1 MIFVSIRPLLVGLLL
16 AGTADISVCNPE
28 SLTYT
33 NPVINRSAPDPTII
47 RACDGTY
54 WLYSTESIRNV
65 PVYKSDNLVEWT
77 FVGTAFNDMTRPQ
90 MVPEGRI
97 WAPDI
102 QKIGEKYVLYYS
114 KSEWGKE
121 WECGIGVAT
130 ADAPQGPFTDNGKLF
145 LSNEI
150 GVQNSIDPVYVKA
163 EGKHWLFWGSFR
175 GIYAVELT
183 PDGLSLMPGTSPVKV
198 AGTFTEGTNIFRHGD
213 YYYLIGS
220 AGSCCEGAKSTY
232 RVVVA
237 RSKNVLGPYVDKDD
251 RRALDNGFSL
261 VLKGDDS
268 VHGPGHNANLVT
280 DDAGQY
286 WMVYHGYDAAA
297 PEEGRKV
304 YLDKV
309 CWDADGW
316 PVIEGCHPSKSA
328 VRPII
333 KYCCRK

>member
-1 MIFVSIRPLLVGLLL
+1 
-16 AGTADISVCNPE
+16 
-28 SLTYT
+28 
-33 NPVINRSAPDPTII
+33 
-47 RACDGTY
+47 
-54 WLYSTESIRNV
+54 
-65 PVYKSDNLVEWT
+65 
-77 FVGTAFNDMTRPQ
+77 
-90 MVPEGRI
+90 
-97 WAPDI
+97 
-102 QKIGEKYVLYYS
+102 
-114 KSEWGKE
+114 
-121 WECGIGVAT
+121 
-130 ADAPQGPFTDNGKLF
+130 
-145 LSNEI
+145 
-150 GVQNSIDPVYVKA
+150 
-163 EGKHWLFWGSFR
+163 
-175 GIYAVELT
+175 
-183 PDGLSLMPGTSPVKV
+183 MPGTSPVKV

-309 CWDADGW
+309 CWEIGRAH
-316 PVIEGCHPSKSA
+316 V
-328 VRPII
+328 
-333 KYCCRK
+333 